1 MSNSAKIIII
11 TLLAVALLG
20 PKSIRRRIRKSDNW
34 GSGYFGA
41 PRGNRPHLGI
51 DLIYSPDEEIRAP
64 FDLTINRVSY
74 PYAASPYSGIAFTTT
89 INNINYDGRMWY
101 MFPDLVSIG
110 QSVKRGQVIGV
121 AQQINEKYPGMIN
134 HVHLQL
140 EKLNEQPTE
149 EDITYN
155 SKVFANPDR
164 LII

>member
-11 TLLAVALLG
+11 TLLAVALFG
-20 PKSIRRRIRKSDNW
+20 TRSTRRRIRKSDNW

-74 PYAASPYSGIAFTTT
+74 PYASSPYSGIAFTTSSGDT
-89 INNINYDGRMWY
+89 NYDGRLWY
-101 MFPDLVSIG
+101 MLPDFGSIG
-110 QSVKRGQVIGV
+110 KSFKRGQIIGV

-155 SKVFANPDR
+155 SKVFTNPDR

>member
-1 MSNSAKIIII
+1 MSNLAKIIII
-11 TLLAVALLG
+11 ILLAVALLG
-20 PKSIRRRIRKSDNW
+20 VKSTRRRIRKSDNW

-74 PYAASPYSGIAFTTT
+74 PYASSPYSGIAFTTT
-89 INNINYDGRMWY
+89 IDNIDYDGRMWY
-101 MFPDLVSIG
+101 MLPDFGSIG
-110 QSVKRGQVIGV
+110 KSFKRGQIIGV

-140 EKLNEQPTE
+140 EKLNEQPTK

-155 SKVFANPDR
+155 SKVFTNPNR
-164 LII
+164 FII